1 MPMHRGNAELCQAQ
15 PQPTCSLLDLRWLS
29 GGSNTF
35 CSQRVFF
42 G

>member
-1 MPMHRGNAELCQAQ
+1 MPMHRGNAELHRAQ
-15 PQPTCSLLDLRWLS
+15 PQPTRSLLDLCWLS
-29 GGSNTF
+29 GSSNTF